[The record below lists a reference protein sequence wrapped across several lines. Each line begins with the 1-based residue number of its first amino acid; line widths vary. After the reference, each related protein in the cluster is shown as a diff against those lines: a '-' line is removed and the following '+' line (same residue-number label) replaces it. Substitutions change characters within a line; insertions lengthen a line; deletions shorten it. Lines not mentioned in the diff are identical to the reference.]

1 MEKNKEITF
10 NVKITKQN
18 GVLVL
23 WLDDYCW
30 YMDSIEEIES
40 FISDRIDEEV
50 DDKGFFDDEEEGDEK

>member
-10 NVKITKQN
+10 KVKITKQN

-50 DDKGFFDDEEEGDEK
+50 DIQDFLMM